1 MTSHVFDKLMNYTLV
16 ASHLRPKKCLD
27 ILCSR
32 RIFSCMYV
40 GEVELIYG
48 AYSCTVSATGYALAD
63 TCLLANVKVKATALV
78 EMPHR
83 VRISRGWF

>member
-1 MTSHVFDKLMNYTLV
+1 
-16 ASHLRPKKCLD
+16 
-27 ILCSR
+27 
-32 RIFSCMYV
+32 MYV